1 MGRTVS
7 YASGYAPEEDDFDPQ
22 ADDFV
27 SRERKYI
34 HFDRP
39 LSEQDR
45 AKVRATSSAIMSNSF
60 WPLLAFS
67 KTERRVKRDKEGT
80 ISFNEK
86 VREIKFGSHYDSAIL
101 EHFSKNLAADYEV
114 FIRDKPISDLVLAY
128 RRGVG
133 NNIYHAENLF
143 EEIRQRGETTAIA
156 VDISGFFDNIKHAV
170 LLNNIKSVRKVD
182 RLSDPDYKIFT
193 RMTQFEWIDTSII
206 EQRLLGIRRPK
217 GRICDAYQFR
227 KHLRAKGDSAIEK
240 NLKFFGIPQGT
251 PLSGLY
257 ANISLLNFDE
267 ELYRHFS
274 NLGGSF
280 RRYSDDIAILIPKD
294 VHSNTAIAFVRDKLK
309 EIGLELSEHKTEIS
323 KFVFDDRT
331 GNVAADKPF
340 QYLGFTFDG
349 KRVLIRQSSLNRYY
363 SKMRSGIHAK
373 ILAAHR
379 NGVPPSAI
387 YMRELF
393 RKYTHFGKHRNFPRY
408 AYRASR
414 EMNAPE
420 IKKQIANHF
429 NVFKEMVRVS
439 VESIY

>member
-7 YASGYAPEEDDFDPQ
+7 YASGYAPEEDDFDPL

-27 SRERKYI
+27 SRERKYL

-45 AKVRATSSAIMSNSF
+45 AKIRATPSAIMSNSF

-67 KTERRVKRDKEGT
+67 KTERRVKRDKKGVIT
-80 ISFNEK
+80 FNDK

-101 EHFSKNLAADYEV
+101 EHYSTNISEDFEQFIKN
-114 FIRDKPISDLVLAY
+114 KPIADSILAY

-133 NNIYHAENLF
+133 NNITHANNLF

-156 VDISGFFDNIKHAV
+156 VDISGFFDNIRHEV
-170 LLNNIKSVRKVD
+170 LLENIKKVRNVE

-193 RMTQFEWIDTSII
+193 RMTQFEWVDTSVI
-206 EQRLLGIRRPK
+206 EQRLEGKFRPK
-217 GRICDAYQFR
+217 GRICNAYQFR
-227 KHLRAKGDSAIEK
+227 KYLRTKGDSVVET
-240 NLKFFGIPQGT
+240 NVKFFGIPQGT

-257 ANISLLNFDE
+257 ANISLLGFDK
-267 ELYRHFS
+267 ELHDYFT
-274 NLGGSF
+274 NIGGSV
-280 RRYSDDIAILIPKD
+280 RRYSDDIAILIPANVSTND
-294 VHSNTAIAFVRDKLK
+294 AIAFVRLKLG
-309 EIGLELSEHKTEIS
+309 EVGLQLSEHKTEIS
-323 KFVFDDRT
+323 NFFFDRSAMAI
-331 GNVAADKPF
+331 VADKPF

-349 KRVLIRQSSLNRYY
+349 QNVLIRQSSLNRFY
-363 SKMRSGIHAK
+363 SKMKSGVHAK
-373 ILAAHR
+373 VLAAHR
-379 NGVPPSAI
+379 NGVAPSNI

-414 EMNAPE
+414 EMKAPE

-429 NVFKEMVRVS
+429 NIFKEMVRLSIDS
-439 VESIY
+439 VY